1 MVHKLRALK
10 VANAAGEEEVQKEIV
25 KRAGY
30 RSATHST
37 ISTPQTLPSIMC
49 NSPDS
54 TIQSLSLD
62 PLVHKLQLS
71 SLSMAS
77 LKKPEDSLYEMMT
90 MNSASPGNSQDE
102 FSTHSY
108 A

>member
-1 MVHKLRALK
+1 MIHKLRALK

-25 KRAGY
+25 KRAGC

-49 NSPDS
+49 NSPDGA
-54 TIQSLSLD
+54 IQSFSLD
-62 PLVHKLQLS
+62 PLVHEVHLS
-71 SLSMAS
+71 SPSMAS
-77 LKKPEDSLYEMMT
+77 LKKPEDSLYEMMM
-90 MNSASPGNSQDE
+90 MNGASPVNSQDG

>member
-1 MVHKLRALK
+1 MVRKLRSLK
-10 VANAAGEEEVQKEIV
+10 VANAAGEEEVQKEIA
-25 KRAGY
+25 KRTGY

-49 NSPDS
+49 NSPDGE
-54 TIQSLSLD
+54 IQSLSLD
-62 PLVHKLQLS
+62 PLVHKVHLT

-77 LKKPEDSLYEMMT
+77 LKKPEDSVYEMMT
-90 MNSASPGNSQDE
+90 MDSASPGNSQDE

>member
-10 VANAAGEEEVQKEIV
+10 VANAAGEEEVQKEIM

-37 ISTPQTLPSIMC
+37 ISTPQTPPSIMC
-49 NSPDS
+49 NSPNGD
-54 TIQSLSLD
+54 IQSLYLD
-62 PLVHKLQLS
+62 PPTHRIHLS
-71 SLSMAS
+71 TSSTAS
-77 LKKPEDSLYEMMT
+77 LKKPEDSLYELMM
-90 MNSASPGNSQDE
+90 MNGASLGSSQGDG
-102 FSTHSY
+102 FP